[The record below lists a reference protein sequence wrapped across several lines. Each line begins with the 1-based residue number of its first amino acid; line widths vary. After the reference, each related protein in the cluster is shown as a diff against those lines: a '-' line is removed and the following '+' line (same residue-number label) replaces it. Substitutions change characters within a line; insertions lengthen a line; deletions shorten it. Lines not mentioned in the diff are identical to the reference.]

1 MLADAGC
8 PVGNQM
14 VLMKG
19 VNDDPDTVKEL
30 MQKLLRMRVRP
41 YYMYMAD
48 ETKGANHFRTSIETG
63 IEIIENLRG
72 HTSGLAIPHF
82 VIDAPGG
89 GGKIPLL
96 PNYVLHQDEDK
107 IILRNYKK
115 KIYSYKNYKDRNNPE
130 SRSKASK
137 KSNGKAKVKPSEISK
152 NLPDNHVDI
161 PVLEEIEN

>member
-1 MLADAGC
+1 
-8 PVGNQM
+8 
-14 VLMKG
+14 
-19 VNDDPDTVKEL
+19 
-30 MQKLLRMRVRP
+30 MQKLLKIRVRP

-96 PNYVLHQDEDK
+96 PNYVLHKDDEK
-107 IILRNYKK
+107 IVLRNFKH
-115 KIYSYKNYKDRNNPE
+115 KIYSYKNYHDRNNPE
-130 SRSKASK
+130 KENPKPAVVK
-137 KSNGKAKVKPSEISK
+137 NGKQKTKGIKVVKVK
-152 NLPDNHVDI
+152 LPRMEKVKS
-161 PVLEEIEN
+161 